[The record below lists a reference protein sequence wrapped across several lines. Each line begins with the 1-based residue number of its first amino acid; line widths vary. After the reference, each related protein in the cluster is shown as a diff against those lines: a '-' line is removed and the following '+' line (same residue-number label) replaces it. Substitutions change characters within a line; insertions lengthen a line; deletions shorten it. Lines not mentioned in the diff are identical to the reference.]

1 MKALFDTNILIDF
14 LNGIE
19 AARSEIALYHD
30 RAISVITWMEIQV
43 GTQPTEQA
51 EVDLFLAG
59 FTVLPIDAAVSK
71 QAVVLRKSQ
80 SIKLPDAIIWAT
92 AQVHHRLLV
101 TRNSKDFAPTH
112 PSVRIPYVLQLQHSR

>member
-1 MKALFDTNILIDF
+1 MVKALFDTNILIDF

-19 AARSEIALYHD
+19 AARTEIALYQD
-30 RAISVITWMEIQV
+30 RAISAITWMEVQV
-43 GTQPTEQA
+43 GTQPQEQH

-71 QAVVLRKSQ
+71 QAVVLRKGQ

-101 TRNSKDFAPTH
+101 TRNSKDFAPAH
-112 PSVRIPYVLQLQHSR
+112 PGVRTPYVL

>member
-1 MKALFDTNILIDF
+1 MVKALFDTNILIDF

-19 AARSEIALYHD
+19 AARTEIALYQD
-30 RAISVITWMEIQV
+30 RAISAITWMEVQV
-43 GTQPTEQA
+43 GTQPQEQR

-59 FTVLPIDAAVSK
+59 FTILPIDVAVSK
-71 QAVVLRKSQ
+71 QAVVLRKHQ

-112 PSVRIPYVLQLQHSR
+112 PGVRIPYVL